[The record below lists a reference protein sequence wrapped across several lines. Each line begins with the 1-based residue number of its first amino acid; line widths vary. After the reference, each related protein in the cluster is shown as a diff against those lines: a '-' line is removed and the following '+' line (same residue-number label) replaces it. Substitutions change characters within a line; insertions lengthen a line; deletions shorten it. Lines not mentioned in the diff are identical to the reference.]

1 MVQMMVKMINV
12 TIPDDIHELLEK
24 IKKRENLP
32 NNAEALVWVIRKAA
46 GVEE

>member
-1 MVQMMVKMINV
+1 MVKMINV
-12 TIPDDIHELLEK
+12 TIPDSSHELLKK

-32 NNAEALVWVIRKAA
+32 NNSEALIWVIKKAA